1 VTSTQAVPWHLLR
14 MAGVKTPISGFAA
27 CCTSIS
33 SFLGSEP
40 AQKSM
45 IRRIKRNFDANKDL
59 WLTVCC

>member
-1 VTSTQAVPWHLLR
+1 